1 MYSQR
6 IRKSVRTYYYGKTRM
21 TRSTIVR
28 IVVMGSVMEVIVT
41 DPITA
46 MGVAHTVLPTSPN
59 LNLCSMK
66 IAHRATY
73 LE

>member
-6 IRKSVRTYYYGKTRM
+6 IRRKKSVRTYYYGKTRM

-46 MGVAHTVLPTSPN
+46 MGVAHTVL
-59 LNLCSMK
+59 
-66 IAHRATY
+66 
-73 LE
+73 